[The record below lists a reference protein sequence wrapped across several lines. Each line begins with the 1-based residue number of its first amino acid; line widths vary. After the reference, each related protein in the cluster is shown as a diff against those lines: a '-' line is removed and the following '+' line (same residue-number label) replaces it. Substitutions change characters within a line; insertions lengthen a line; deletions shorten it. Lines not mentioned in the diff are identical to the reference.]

1 MELFRNSGTPV
12 YDAIDVYRCFKCNGF
27 GHSARDCKNSLSCPR
42 CGESHAVNNCNAE
55 NLKCI
60 NCLNSN
66 SKTKSNTLNSEHAAW
81 DYQKCG
87 VHKQM
92 IDKIKQD
99 VFGPML

>member
-1 MELFRNSGTPV
+1 VFYNIGTLCIYIIGV
-12 YDAIDVYRCFKCNGF
+12 SSVTVWSFSSR
-27 GHSARDCKNSLSCPR
+27 SCPR

-66 SKTKSNTLNSEHAAW
+66 SKTKSNTRNSEHAAW

-92 IDKIKQD
+92 IDKTKQD